1 VGGCCNGRGPRCP
14 GGEDGPGE
22 GRPAGGCPWCS
33 ERGGPEVLYSRWQA
47 WDAAEEKILSLEEK
61 TTMAEQRGVAVEEQ
75 CERLVHELTLMSLKG
90 SELCM
95 TITST
100 LPQAPLPEGMCSA
113 VAQHTE
119 VAMRLSAL
127 WGAESLAAQFVLGA
141 CTLMLPKGV
150 LWERWFLGSGS
161 D

>member
-1 VGGCCNGRGPRCP
+1 MGFLRRQDLRPTNTL
-14 GGEDGPGE
+14 E
-22 GRPAGGCPWCS
+22 GSLVATR
-33 ERGGPEVLYSRWQA
+33 QA
-47 WDAAEEKILSLEEK
+47 QDVAKEKFLSLVSK
-61 TTMAEQRGVAVEEQ
+61 AATAEWRWVATEEQ

-100 LPQAPLPEGMCSA
+100 LPQAPLPERICSA

-161 D
+161 E